1 MNITTFKKGETV
13 IAYPSD
19 SRERVMHL
27 TVKSVTDKYVSC
39 VDNESG
45 KVRRFNNDGKW
56 FHWSEWMSYRLYHD
70 MDEVHKEY
78 EDDRLRFQFRED
90 ATSGVFTPDE
100 IRKFY
105 EIHNAR

>member
-19 SRERVMHL
+19 SRERVIFM
-27 TVKSVTDKYVSC
+27 TVKSVTDKYVTC
-39 VDNESG
+39 VDETG

-56 FHWSEWMSYRLYHD
+56 FHWTEWMTYRLYHS
-70 MDEVHKEY
+70 MDEVRKEE
-78 EDDRLRFQFRED
+78 EDERLLFQFRED
-90 ATSGVFTPDE
+90 VSRGVFTPEE

-105 EIHNAR
+105 EIHNAQ